1 MICRLIEFPHVTG
14 QVSWQEQY
22 SRRNCLLIHGI
33 TEGNQENTDA
43 LALEIFK
50 EKLDIELT
58 QRDLDRTH
66 WTSKNDLDSN
76 RPKLV
81 IVKRISLRY
90 SGDAYSFQCAMQLLI
105 WGEMV
110 MV

>member
-1 MICRLIEFPHVTG
+1 MQVNRICTRYWTG
-14 QVSWQEQY
+14 VLTRAIFQ
-22 SRRNCLLIHGI
+22 RNCLLIHGI
-33 TEGNQENTDA
+33 TEGNQENTDT

-58 QRDLDRTH
+58 QRDLDRAH

-81 IVKRISLRY
+81 IVKRISMRY
-90 SGDAYSFQCAMQLLI
+90 SGDAYSFQY
-105 WGEMV
+105 
-110 MV
+110 